1 MNMMSQPFEYLENF
15 EELNDSTLLR
25 DFMKQGGMTERLQRQ
40 GVTEVYF
47 NRPGE
52 LWTAADGQ
60 LADTMES
67 MPQLTLDLCE
77 KIATAL
83 AAFNKVTLS
92 DDEPMHTVNL
102 PSIFPQGTRG
112 TLVMP
117 PACEKGTISLTIR
130 KPSLDRFSLQ
140 DYQKSGRFSKI
151 RAISKSNVE
160 LTDWQREMMDAHA
173 RLDWDRF
180 FRLAM
185 LHRQNVIIFG
195 GPGSGKTT
203 FAKSLVDLYP
213 ASRRL
218 ITIEAVNEMVLPK
231 HPNRVHLLYGQRVS
245 PKACVAITMRMKP
258 DHLLLAELTGD
269 EAWHFMESLNTGV
282 PGTVTTAHAN
292 DSYSGVARICSL
304 VKQSEVG
311 KGLDYPYID
320 RLVRTSFDIMIYMEK
335 TQLLEV
341 HYDPQH
347 KLDLLNGVAA

>member
-1 MNMMSQPFEYLENF
+1 MSQPVEDLEGF

-25 DFMKQGGMTERLQRQ
+25 DFMEQAGLTERLQRK

-52 LWTAADGQ
+52 LWTAAEGQ
-60 LADTMES
+60 LADTMEP

-77 KIATAL
+77 KVATSL
-83 AAFNKVTLS
+83 AAFNRIALS
-92 DDEPMHTVNL
+92 ADEPLHTVDL
-102 PSIFPQGTRG
+102 PNIFPQGTRG

-130 KPSLDRFSLQ
+130 KPSLDRFSLPNYQ
-140 DYQKSGRFSKI
+140 DSGRFEKI
-151 RAISKSNVE
+151 RAISTSKVE
-160 LTDWQREMMDAHA
+160 LKDWQRDMMDAHV

-180 FRLAM
+180 FRQAM
-185 LHRQNVIIFG
+185 HHRQNIIIFG

-203 FAKSLVDLYP
+203 FAKALVDLYDP
-213 ASRRL
+213 SRRL
-218 ITIEAVNEMVLPK
+218 ITIEAVNELVLPK
-231 HPNRVHLLYGQRVS
+231 HPNRVHLLYGQRVT
-245 PKACVAITMRMKP
+245 PKSLVAITMRMKP

-269 EAWHFMESLNTGV
+269 EAWHFMESLNTGL

-292 DSYSGVARICSL
+292 DSVAGVARICSL

-311 KGLDYPYID
+311 KGLDYPYIE

-335 TQLLEV
+335 TYLHEV